1 MSPSTGHQIPAPP
14 VPRTRKRK
22 SPPQPRS
29 GVISARQP
37 VPAEASRPVP
47 AAPEAP
53 KPVRKRTNVADLVK
67 RIQEMEDALAQ
78 VVCDHEARLDALEIK
93 MTGLIQRVHA
103 STDSVTLDD
112 MTGVCRRLDALEAAA
127 EVARVMAQPHPVL
140 VQAKA
145 APTPQEPHKSKE
157 PTMSQNIKETAVPS
171 AVKSYANHLIWA
183 AVIIASLL
191 IWAVMGNR
199 GLEPKYVTAKVNA
212 AGMLMGQVEDGT
224 WAIIGQI
231 DRDSVRR
238 AEWQAGFHRGHGFGE
253 AYGYDSAVKRIHDSL
268 SRVPKPRKAT
278 MADFETDAERARR
291 LDSAA
296 NPGKYPPP
304 TKADIER
311 LRALGF

>member
-1 MSPSTGHQIPAPP
+1 MSPSTGHPIPAPP

-47 AAPEAP
+47 EVPAP

-67 RIQEMEDALAQ
+67 RIQDMEDALAQ

-93 MTGLIQRVHA
+93 MTGLINRVHA

-127 EVARVMAQPHPVL
+127 EVARVVAQPHPVL

-145 APTPQEPHKSKE
+145 PAAPLESHKPKE
-157 PTMSQNIKETAVPS
+157 QTMSQSVKETAVPS
-171 AVKSYANHLIWA
+171 AVKAYANHLIWA

-191 IWAVMGNR
+191 IWAVATR
-199 GLEPKYVTAKVNA
+199 SKDDAPVPAPVAAAETTWVYDVPVPKMQPDT
-212 AGMLMGQVEDGT
+212 M
-224 WAIIGQI
+224 
-231 DRDSVRR
+231 VRR
-238 AEWQAGFHRGHGFGE
+238 KMGRMFDLGLRF
-253 AYGYDSAVKRIHDSL
+253 GYDSGVKHVRDSL
-268 SRVPKPRKAT
+268 ARLPKPRKAT
-278 MADFETDAERARR
+278 LADFETDAERARR
-291 LDSAA
+291 LDSLARVQKLHD
-296 NPGKYPPP
+296 G
-304 TKADIER
+304 
-311 LRALGF
+311 GF

>member
-37 VPAEASRPVP
+37 VAAEASRPVP
-47 AAPEAP
+47 EVPPAP
-53 KPVRKRTNVADLVK
+53 KPVRKRTNVADLAK

-78 VVCDHEARLDALEIK
+78 VVCDHKARLDALEIK
-93 MTGLIQRVHA
+93 MTGLINRGHA

-112 MTGVCRRLDALEAAA
+112 MTGVCRRLDALEAAG
-127 EVARVMAQPHPVL
+127 EVTRVMAQPHPVL

-157 PTMSQNIKETAVPS
+157 PTMSQSIKETAVPS
-171 AVKSYANHLIWA
+171 AVKAYANHLIWA
-183 AVIIASLL
+183 AVVIASLL
-191 IWAVMGNR
+191 IWAVMGGNR
-199 GLEPKYVTAKVNA
+199 GLEAKYVTAKVNA

-224 WAIIGQI
+224 WTFLGQV
-231 DRDSVRR
+231 DRDSARR
-238 AEWQAGFHRGHGFGE
+238 AEWQAGFRRGE
-253 AYGYDSAVKRIHDSL
+253 SYGYDSAAKRIHDSL
-268 SRVPKPRKAT
+268 ARLPKPRKAT
-278 MADFETDAERARR
+278 MADFETDAERAHR

-296 NPGKYPPP
+296 RMGKRGP
-304 TKADIER
+304 
-311 LRALGF
+311 L

>member
-1 MSPSTGHQIPAPP
+1 MSPTSTGHQIPPAPT
-14 VPRTRKRK
+14 RIRKRK

-29 GVISARQP
+29 GVISARQS

-47 AAPEAP
+47 AAAPP

-67 RIQEMEDALAQ
+67 RIQDMEDALAQ
-78 VVCDHEARLDALEIK
+78 VVCNHEARLDALEIK
-93 MTGLIQRVHA
+93 MTGLIDRVHA

-127 EVARVMAQPHPVL
+127 EVARVVAQPHPVL

-145 APTPQEPHKSKE
+145 PTAPAPAEAHKPKE
-157 PTMSQNIKETAVPS
+157 PTTQPTIKETAVPS

-199 GLEPKYVTAKVNA
+199 GGLEAKYVTAKVNA

-231 DRDSVRR
+231 DRDSARV
-238 AEWQAGFHRGHGFGE
+238 AAFGRGYDIGE
-253 AYGYDSAVKRIHDSL
+253 HEGRFAGYDSAVRHIHDSL
-268 SRVPKPRKAT
+268 SRLPKPRKAT

-296 NPGKYPPP
+296 
-304 TKADIER
+304 KASKDP
-311 LRALGF
+311 LGLL

>member
-1 MSPSTGHQIPAPP
+1 MSPTTGHQIPAPP
-14 VPRTRKRK
+14 APRTRKRK

-47 AAPEAP
+47 AVPAVPAP

-67 RIQEMEDALAQ
+67 RIQDMEDALAQ

-93 MTGLIQRVHA
+93 MTGLINRVHA

-112 MTGVCRRLDALEAAA
+112 MTGVCRRLDALEAAG
-127 EVARVMAQPHPVL
+127 EVTRVMAKAHPVL

-145 APTPQEPHKSKE
+145 PAAPLESHKPKE
-157 PTMSQNIKETAVPS
+157 QTMSPSVKETAVPS
-171 AVKSYANHLIWA
+171 AVKAYANHLIWA

-199 GLEPKYVTAKVNA
+199 GLEAKYVTAKVNA

-224 WAIIGQI
+224 WTFIGQI
-231 DRDSVRR
+231 DRDSARV
-238 AEWQAGFHRGHGFGE
+238 AAFARGYDLGE
-253 AYGYDSAVKRIHDSL
+253 SEGRYAGYDSATKRIHDSL
-268 SRVPKPRKAT
+268 SRLPKPRKAT
-278 MADFETDAERARR
+278 MADFEIDAERTRR

-296 NPGKYPPP
+296 
-304 TKADIER
+304 KAAKDP
-311 LRALGF
+311 LGIL

>member
-37 VPAEASRPVP
+37 VAAEASRPV
-47 AAPEAP
+47 P

-67 RIQEMEDALAQ
+67 RIQDMEDALAQ

-93 MTGLIQRVHA
+93 MTGLINRVHA

-127 EVARVMAQPHPVL
+127 EVARVVAQPHPVL
-140 VQAKA
+140 IQAKA
-145 APTPQEPHKSKE
+145 PTAPLESNKLKE
-157 PTMSQNIKETAVPS
+157 PTMQPTTKETAVPS
-171 AVKSYANHLIWA
+171 AVKAYANHLIWA

-191 IWAVMGNR
+191 IWAVATR
-199 GLEPKYVTAKVNA
+199 SKDDAPVPAPVAAAETTWVYDVPVPKMQPDT
-212 AGMLMGQVEDGT
+212 M
-224 WAIIGQI
+224 
-231 DRDSVRR
+231 VRR
-238 AEWQAGFHRGHGFGE
+238 KMGRMFDLGLRF
-253 AYGYDSAVKRIHDSL
+253 GYDSGWHAGVEHVRDSL
-268 SRVPKPRKAT
+268 SRIPKPRKAT
-278 MADFETDAERARR
+278 LADFETDAERARR

-296 NPGKYPPP
+296 
-304 TKADIER
+304 KAAKDP
-311 LRALGF
+311 LGLF